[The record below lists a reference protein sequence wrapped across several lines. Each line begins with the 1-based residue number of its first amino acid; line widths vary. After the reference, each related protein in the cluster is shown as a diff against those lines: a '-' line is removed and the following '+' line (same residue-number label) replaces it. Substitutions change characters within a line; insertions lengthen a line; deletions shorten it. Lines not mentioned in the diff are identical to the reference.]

1 MNEIATNLRAIDRK
15 RLNSLYDRMQV
26 LPTGNDIWY
35 IHTVLAQCFLPYRD
49 PHTDRWQRT
58 KGKYSILLVSG
69 DIRDPKAPTTFRPKY
84 SEGVIRCQSGLG
96 EWFRASQR
104 GVKSLK
110 NQLYGFVSLSCVE
123 EVMGPNSVQQ
133 HGMLS
138 LCLIEKST
146 PCEHVAL
153 HNSFAIL
160 GPGTRPT
167 VPKLTLCATKRDVL
181 N

>member
-1 MNEIATNLRAIDRK
+1 MGAK
-15 RLNSLYDRMQV
+15 RRPSPVRV
-26 LPTGNDIWY
+26 LS
-35 IHTVLAQCFLPYRD
+35 RD
-49 PHTDRWQRT
+49 PPCPAGLCIARLW
-58 KGKYSILLVSG
+58 
-69 DIRDPKAPTTFRPKY
+69 PKH

-138 LCLIEKST
+138 LCLIGKST

-160 GPGTRPT
+160 GPSWRSASPS
-167 VPKLTLCATKRDVL
+167 PACACSI
-181 N
+181 

>member
-1 MNEIATNLRAIDRK
+1 MAPLQRWLGHPTCATSPVGSAR
-15 RLNSLYDRMQV
+15 
-26 LPTGNDIWY
+26 
-35 IHTVLAQCFLPYRD
+35 PY
-49 PHTDRWQRT
+49 
-58 KGKYSILLVSG
+58 
-69 DIRDPKAPTTFRPKY
+69 RPKY

-96 EWFRASQR
+96 EWFCTSQR

-123 EVMGPNSVQQ
+123 EVMGPKSVQQ

-138 LCLIEKST
+138 LCLIGKST

-160 GPGTRPT
+160 GPKLRESQRTSRHAAQRQNIDPT
-167 VPKLTLCATKRDVL
+167 
-181 N
+181 

>member
-1 MNEIATNLRAIDRK
+1 MSSGWPSRSSGTN
-15 RLNSLYDRMQV
+15 
-26 LPTGNDIWY
+26 
-35 IHTVLAQCFLPYRD
+35 
-49 PHTDRWQRT
+49 
-58 KGKYSILLVSG
+58 
-69 DIRDPKAPTTFRPKY
+69 RPKY
-84 SEGVIRCQSGLG
+84 NEGVIRCQSGLG
-96 EWFRASQR
+96 EWFRTAQR

-138 LCLIEKST
+138 LCLIGKST

-160 GPGTRPT
+160 GPRWGCFGFSHLGIDCSISTPLRHLP
-167 VPKLTLCATKRDVL
+167 RVL
-181 N
+181 SDQ